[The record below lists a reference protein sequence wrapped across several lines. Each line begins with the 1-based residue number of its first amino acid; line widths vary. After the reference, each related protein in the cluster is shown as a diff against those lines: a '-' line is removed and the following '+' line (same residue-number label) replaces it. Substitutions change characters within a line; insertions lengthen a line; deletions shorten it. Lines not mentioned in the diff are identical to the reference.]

1 MKSTYLLGAAAAVA
15 IVLGS
20 SAGANAVTVTVV
32 EQIIPSDFGS
42 TQIPTSLTGSA
53 VLRTGD
59 AESGAGWDPYGQSP
73 GGPADTTHTW
83 VDIPTTTNPVSSA
96 TYDFSGTSF
105 EFIWGSPNPG
115 NIVTFLNGAT
125 TVATVVTADLSGV
138 VNTQEPGYLV
148 DITGVPAFTSIVLS
162 QGAGDGGNFELSVP
176 VPEASTYVMMALG
189 FAGLGYAGFRRM
201 KKDTAAAPI
210 AA

>member
-1 MKSTYLLGAAAAVA
+1 MKSTSLLGAAAAVA
-15 IVLGS
+15 IVMGS

-32 EQIIPSDFGS
+32 EQITPSDFGS
-42 TQIPTSLTGSA
+42 TQIPTILAGNA

-59 AESGAGWDPYGQSP
+59 AEPGAGWDPYGQSP

-96 TYDFSGTSF
+96 TYNFSGTSF
-105 EFIWGSPNPG
+105 EFVWGSPNPG

-125 TVATVVTADLSGV
+125 TVATVVTPDLFGV
-138 VNTQEPGYLV
+138 ANTQGPGYLV

-176 VPEASTYVMMALG
+176 AVPEPSTWAMMLIG
-189 FAGLGYAGFRRM
+189 FVGLGYARAE
-201 KKDTAAAPI
+201 KDRSF
-210 AA
+210 